1 MSRRRPCHLQ
11 KHSECR
17 EPDQRAMR
25 WVHGRGS
32 GDETWVSPCRGTSAA
47 AREAWP
53 KGSVPMPTAARP
65 SGPAHVAPIPTPS
78 IKRCLDATVQAADRL
93 DDWIRQYVV
102 EHPLRYRPTEFLADR
117 PQPAGRQKPFPPFS
131 RVSAP
136 HAVGRSRMQAPS
148 RNGLVLARNRSVWLS
163 AIGKSL
169 KGEYDAAATPLP
181 GHLAALVNQLET
193 QEQG

>member
-1 MSRRRPCHLQ
+1 MGVDQGTRHGLARAVGRVLRRE
-11 KHSECR
+11 KH
-17 EPDQRAMR
+17 
-25 WVHGRGS
+25 G
-32 GDETWVSPCRGTSAA
+32 
-47 AREAWP
+47 P
-53 KGSVPMPTAARP
+53 KGASPMPTAARP
-65 SGPAHVAPIPTPS
+65 SGPAHVAPIPMPS

-181 GHLAALVNQLET
+181 RHLAALVNQLET